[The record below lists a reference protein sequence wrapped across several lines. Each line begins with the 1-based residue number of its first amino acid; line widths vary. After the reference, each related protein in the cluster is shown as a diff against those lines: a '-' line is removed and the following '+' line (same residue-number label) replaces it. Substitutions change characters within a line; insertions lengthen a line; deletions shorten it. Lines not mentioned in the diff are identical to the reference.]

1 MSKSGKE
8 CKFVSDLVK
17 GVNNLKRENPQI
29 QSLINEINADP
40 ARYFFIEAGSFSIL
54 TSYR

>member
-29 QSLINEINADP
+29 QSLINEINADMSSLCSP
-40 ARYFFIEAGSFSIL
+40 
-54 TSYR
+54 TSK